1 MNKNFL
7 NLKDLSKNDLEKII
21 ENSISLKGSSV
32 NTELLNGKYISLIFE
47 KSSTRTR
54 VSFEVA
60 MNQLGGKAS
69 FLSVRDL
76 QLGRGE
82 PLEDTARVI
91 GSMADGVVLRTQKH
105 ETQETFASFSSCP
118 TINGLSEL
126 SHPCQV
132 LADLLTYYEEIGS
145 IEGEKV
151 CWSGDFNNV
160 CYSYAEAAKIF
171 NFELHVACPKEFQPK
186 NKDFINVTFTESLDE
201 AIDGSSLVTT
211 DVWVSM
217 GDEKEKDFRE
227 KMFQDYQINPAVMD
241 KAKDNAIFLHCLPA
255 IRGQEISEDLF
266 EDKRSKVWIQAE
278 NRLHAQKALLV
289 ELLS

>member
-1 MNKNFL
+1 MNKKFL
-7 NLKDLSKNDLEKII
+7 NLSDLAKKDLEKVID
-21 ENSISLKGSSV
+21 NSISLKESCI
-32 NTELLNGKYISLIFE
+32 NTDLLKGKYIALIFE

-54 VSFEVA
+54 ISFEIA

-69 FLSVRDL
+69 FLSTKDL

-82 PLEDTARVI
+82 SLEDTAKVI

-105 ETQETFASFSSCP
+105 ETQEIFSSFSSCP
-118 TINGLSEL
+118 VINGLSNL

-132 LADLLTYYEEIGS
+132 LTDLLTYYEENGS

-160 CYSYAEAAKIF
+160 CYSYAEAANIF
-171 NFELHVACPKEFQPK
+171 NFELHVACPEEFQPK
-186 NKDFINVTFTESLDE
+186 NKKLPNVTFTESLSE
-201 AIDGSSLVTT
+201 AIDESSLVTT

-217 GDEKEKDFRE
+217 GDEKEKVVRE
-227 KMFQDYQINPAVMD
+227 QLFCEYQINPTVMD
-241 KAKDNAIFLHCLPA
+241 KAKDKAIFLHCLPA
-255 IRGQEISEDLF
+255 IRGQEISEDLL

>member
-69 FLSVRDL
+69 FLSVGDL

-126 SHPCQV
+126 SHPYQV
-132 LADLLTYYEEIGS
+132 LADLLTYYEENGS
-145 IEGEKV
+145 IEGEKI

-227 KMFQDYQINPAVMD
+227 KMFKDYQINPAVMD

>member
-7 NLKDLSKNDLEKII
+7 NLEDLQKKDLENII
-21 ENSISLKGSSV
+21 ESAISLKESSA
-32 NTELLNGKYISLIFE
+32 NKKLLAGKYIALIFE

-69 FLSVRDL
+69 FLSIADL

-91 GSMADGVVLRTQKH
+91 SSMVDGVVLRTQKH
-105 ETQETFASFSSCP
+105 ESQQTFASFSSAT
-118 TINGLSEL
+118 TINGLSNL

-132 LADLLTYYEEIGS
+132 LTDLLTYFEENGS

-160 CYSYAEAAKIF
+160 CYSYAEAANIF
-171 NFELHVACPKEFQPK
+171 NFELHVACPKDFQPEIK
-186 NKDFINVTFTESLDE
+186 ELPNVTFTESLDE
-201 AIDGSSLVTT
+201 AVEESSLVTT

-217 GDEKEKDFRE
+217 GDENEKEKRE
-227 KMFQDYQINPAVMD
+227 RLLSDYQINPSVMD
-241 KAKDNAIFLHCLPA
+241 KASNKAIFLHCLPA
-255 IRGQEISEDLF
+255 IRGQEISEDLL
-266 EDKRSKVWIQAE
+266 EDKRSKVWTQAE

-289 ELLS
+289 ELLK

>member
-69 FLSVRDL
+69 FLSVGDL

-118 TINGLSEL
+118 TINGLSDL

-132 LADLLTYYEEIGS
+132 LADLLTYYEENGS

-171 NFELHVACPKEFQPK
+171 NFELHLACPKEFQPK

-201 AIDGSSLVTT
+201 AVDGSSLVTT

>member
-69 FLSVRDL
+69 FLSVGDL

-118 TINGLSEL
+118 TINGLSDL

-132 LADLLTYYEEIGS
+132 LADLLTFYEENGS

-201 AIDGSSLVTT
+201 AIKGSSLVTT

>member
-21 ENSISLKGSSV
+21 ENSITLKGSSV
-32 NTELLNGKYISLIFE
+32 NTELLSGKYISLIFE

-69 FLSVRDL
+69 FLSVGDL

-105 ETQETFASFSSCP
+105 ETQETFASFASCP
-118 TINGLSEL
+118 TINGLSDL

-132 LADLLTYYEEIGS
+132 LADLLTYYEENGS

>member
-69 FLSVRDL
+69 FLSVGDL

-105 ETQETFASFSSCP
+105 KTQETFASFSSCP
-118 TINGLSEL
+118 TINGLSDL

-132 LADLLTYYEEIGS
+132 LADLLTYYEENGS

-217 GDEKEKDFRE
+217 GDEKEKEFRE
-227 KMFQDYQINPAVMD
+227 KRFQDYQISPVIMD

-266 EDKRSKVWIQAE
+266 EDERSKVWIQAE
-278 NRLHAQKALLV
+278 NRLHTQKALLV